1 MFKINGRAD
10 YFRAVVSIDES
21 YHGED
26 VGRFRVF
33 NEDFFANKVL
43 WDSGE
48 MTKDSLAREVEVELE
63 DVHCL
68 MLVFDG
74 DDVLGNW
81 ADAYVISEN

>member
-1 MFKINGRAD
+1 
-10 YFRAVVSIDES
+10 
-21 YHGED
+21 
-26 VGRFRVF
+26 
-33 NEDFFANKVL
+33 VL